1 MTVSSDHDIG
11 STRGRRCTAPQPMW
25 TCYKLLTIAR
35 PPPPFKE
42 HPRHRKPP
50 QRGRQR
56 LCNATIDAWR
66 LHVERTLPGEATCT
80 RLLLRWVRLPP
91 RHSGMQVM
99 ASTWMPRRAGC
110 DGSNVPPVTAHPPR
124 RLQDTDS

>member
-1 MTVSSDHDIG
+1 MTLARQGGGEAPHLSPC
-11 STRGRRCTAPQPMW
+11 GRATNCEQWRD
-25 TCYKLLTIAR
+25 LR
-35 PPPPFKE
+35 PPFKE
-42 HPRHRKPP
+42 HPRYRKPP

-56 LCNATIDAWR
+56 LCNATIHAWR
-66 LHVERTLPGEATCT
+66 LHVERTLPGEETCT
-80 RLLLRWVRLPP
+80 RLLLRWGRLPQ

-124 RLQDTDS
+124 RLQDADI